1 MKNEVS
7 AKVVSLSTND
17 KLIAHAMGG
26 IDGLSYT
33 NSLEAFTRNYNA
45 GYRVFEVDLIFTSD
59 DKLVAKHDW
68 SVAGRNAPLTYA
80 EFMNS
85 KINGR
90 YTPLSF
96 EDVVLL
102 LHKFKDIYIITD
114 TKETDRTNVEKAF
127 RAIYNASAK
136 IDSSVLDRVIP
147 QIYNQGMYDWIKA
160 VYNFKDIIYTLYQS
174 SDSDEQVLDF
184 VSANNISK
192 ITMST
197 SRFNEDFTAKLA
209 KLNVITYVHTVNSTD
224 DTELYIGQGAYG
236 FYSDFIIPSD
246 DKQAKAHA
254 NSMSY
259 RGLARCLLAPIYGS
273 RGVG

>member
-1 MKNEVS
+1 MKNDVS

-17 KLIAHAMGG
+17 RLIAHAMGG

-59 DKLVAKHDW
+59 DKLIAKHDW
-68 SVAGRNAPLTYA
+68 NVAGRNAPLTYA

-114 TKETDRTNVEKAF
+114 TKETDRVNVEKAF
-127 RAIYNASAK
+127 RTICNVSAK
-136 IDSSVLDRVIP
+136 IDPSVLDRVIP
-147 QIYNQGMYDWIKA
+147 QIYNQDMYDWIKA

-209 KLNVITYVHTVNSTD
+209 KINVITYVHTVNSTND
-224 DTELYIGQGAYG
+224 AEAYKSQGVYG
-236 FYSDFIIPSD
+236 FYSDSIIPSD
-246 DKQAKAHA
+246 GKRVKVQAS
-254 NSMSY
+254 SMSY
-259 RGLARCLLAPIYGS
+259 RHLARCLLVPIYDDE
-273 RGVG
+273 GVG